1 MEQGDGRTRLPG
13 MKTLLIILGVILAI
27 SVAGF
32 VIKTLFWIGVIAAIA
47 FVAVGVA
54 GAIKSKNDPHAL
66 R

>member
-1 MEQGDGRTRLPG
+1 
-13 MKTLLIILGVILAI
+13 MKTLLIILAVLLAI

-32 VIKTLFWIGVIAAIA
+32 VIKTLFWIGVIAAVV

-54 GAIKSKNDPHAL
+54 GAVKAKDGAKAL